1 MATGGVEAGP
11 SVLPSSV
18 TMTSTQVIQTVALP
32 LHVQMLQKALRMDY
46 VFDEFDRL
54 FKDRITT
61 K

>member
-1 MATGGVEAGP
+1 MATGVVEAGP

-18 TMTSTQVIQTVALP
+18 TMTSTQVVQTVALP

-54 FKDRITT
+54 FKDRINA

>member
-11 SVLPSSV
+11 SVLPSGV
-18 TMTSTQVIQTVALP
+18 TMTSTQVVQTVALP

-54 FKDRITT
+54 FKDRINA